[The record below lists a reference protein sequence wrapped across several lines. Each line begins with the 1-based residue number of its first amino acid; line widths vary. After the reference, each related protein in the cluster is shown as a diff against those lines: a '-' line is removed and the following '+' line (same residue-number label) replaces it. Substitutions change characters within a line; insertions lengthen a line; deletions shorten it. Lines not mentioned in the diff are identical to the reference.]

1 MQLYSIEEEL
11 AEDFVAIDSFATD
24 TINAAYE
31 YNNFNNIDEANNV
44 RNNIQQQQQHNNN
57 NIIHQEII
65 TKFDNYSMVPM
76 DILKRAGVDVELGFV
91 PSTTGRLARL
101 AQKKGEDL
109 RQQAT
114 LPSLEEIQSMYG
126 NHSYIV
132 GLERCDEY
140 RNSISPKDRIMGPAG
155 MFNSATNLLNRLLK
169 INCVNQDRVQYAKDT
184 GKRNAVANSGMLLQA
199 PWGKHNPVSWRLHH
213 EAKVGGHGVQQENF
227 LPIVM
232 IKDPITWMASMC
244 RHPYEA
250 RWRHGPQHC
259 PNLVPNRFDRGR
271 KVGQGTMGIKVK
283 FATKHIGNEPIPDN
297 KNKTF
302 VQYDSLLDLWN
313 TWYHQWY
320 NATFPRLM
328 VRYVHEIC
336 SPCFQYLITHNDSI
350 AQNVLDLKT

>member
-1 MQLYSIEEEL
+1 MIIQPNFNITRTAWILTALLLLTIITQIFIIGYHDTFLMQLYSIEEEL

-31 YNNFNNIDEANNV
+31 YNNNNIDEENSV
-44 RNNIQQQQQHNNN
+44 NNIQQHSS

-65 TKFDNYSMVPM
+65 TKFDNYSMEPM

-140 RNSISPKDRIMGPAG
+140 RDLTPPKDRILGPAG
-155 MFNSATNLLNRLLK
+155 IFNSATNLLNRLLK

-184 GKRNAVANSGMLLQA
+184 GKRNAVAN
-199 PWGKHNPVSWRLHH
+199 
-213 EAKVGGHGVQQENF
+213 
-227 LPIVM
+227 
-232 IKDPITWMASMC
+232 
-244 RHPYEA
+244 
-250 RWRHGPQHC
+250 
-259 PNLVPNRFDRGR
+259 
-271 KVGQGTMGIKVK
+271 
-283 FATKHIGNEPIPDN
+283 
-297 KNKTF
+297 
-302 VQYDSLLDLWN
+302 
-313 TWYHQWY
+313 
-320 NATFPRLM
+320 
-328 VRYVHEIC
+328 
-336 SPCFQYLITHNDSI
+336 
-350 AQNVLDLKT
+350 